1 MIKWHAI
8 EAWRHIMEE
17 RKREKPC
24 GKSVGLVD
32 DDVEITGLPEFQ
44 KTEISGFENKPKTN
58 K

>member
-1 MIKWHAI
+1 
-8 EAWRHIMEE
+8 MEE
-17 RKREKPC
+17 RKRGKPC